1 MEIVDIVDASDK
13 VIGTEDKESARQKGL
28 MTRVAFIILLNAKNE
43 LYLQQRKSTKKT
55 YPLYWSGSAAGH
67 VQSGESYLQAALRET
82 QEELGVKPTL
92 QEIGKFTSEADKE
105 IVTVFIGRSEGPYTL
120 EEAAIEQAE
129 NYSLEQLHAAAA
141 NLPMTSYLTAT
152 IPMVEAFLAP
162 VD

>member
-105 IVTVFIGRSEGPYTL
+105 I
-120 EEAAIEQAE
+120 
-129 NYSLEQLHAAAA
+129 
-141 NLPMTSYLTAT
+141 
-152 IPMVEAFLAP
+152 
-162 VD
+162 